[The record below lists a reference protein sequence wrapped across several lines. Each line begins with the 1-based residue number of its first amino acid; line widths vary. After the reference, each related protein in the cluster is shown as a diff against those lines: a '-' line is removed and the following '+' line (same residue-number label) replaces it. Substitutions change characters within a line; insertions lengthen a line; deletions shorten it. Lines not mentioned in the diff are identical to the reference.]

1 LTRQHLL
8 LTYFSCST
16 LAPHLL
22 GSLLPPS
29 LPPSPC
35 LSLPLSLLPSAPKRL
50 NAPSTR
56 ARTHSLSP
64 PHTHTRTLSH
74 TQKAR
79 ARMRFSGL
87 PFAPSLSLPHFSFFL
102 LSFLAGMVVVVVVS
116 VVHVCTAGKA
126 KDVLERPKIPTKGGR
141 RAERRRGAAQ
151 LQYPAGYPRNP
162 KKWILSLHFLRTKKR
177 QQTRLYCL

>member
-1 LTRQHLL
+1 
-8 LTYFSCST
+8 
-16 LAPHLL
+16 
-22 GSLLPPS
+22 
-29 LPPSPC
+29 
-35 LSLPLSLLPSAPKRL
+35 
-50 NAPSTR
+50 
-56 ARTHSLSP
+56 
-64 PHTHTRTLSH
+64 
-74 TQKAR
+74 
-79 ARMRFSGL
+79 MRFSGL

-162 KKWILSLHFLRTKKR
+162 KKWTVSLLFLQTKKR